1 MYTGDWYI
9 SWLLWLAQMKGMD
22 MAWLKKYPLF
32 LASYTA
38 PLMYIPYLVTLD
50 QVVIWQHISSPTV
63 NQQVNGFPWKER
75 VDMDYWI
82 KSAAEYEVFAGRTG
96 KPAPVELSEA
106 EKVAIL
112 WKGHP
117 ELWPAG

>member
-1 MYTGDWYI
+1 
-9 SWLLWLAQMKGMD
+9 

-82 KSAAEYEVFAGRTG
+82 KSPEEYDIFAGRTG
-96 KPAPVELSEA
+96 ETKPVELTLEQ
-106 EKVAIL
+106 KVDVL
-112 WKGHP
+112 WNGHK